1 MRNIDD
7 MLEKCFFKGMSL
19 IEARNFVNLT
29 DNEKDA
35 YEYDFFNKDLFPDDY
50 FNKEQE
56 GNTFFDCQIK
66 EYNYLP
72 KIGIITKDGRIYKT
86 SSLHLDL
93 ALWLKFNGI
102 DLQGSLRYVYFPDT
116 KHFSIVEGYGYY
128 KEKDSKS
135 IDEVAHN
142 WNELHESENLDYNLL
157 LTEAQVLTI
166 FKLAKYFNL
175 DFENIMYYNEGF
187 CFDQQKNK
195 SDEKKKIGR
204 YNKLTIDE
212 AFRRL

>member
-86 SSLHLDL
+86 NSLHLDL

-116 KHFSIVEGYGYY
+116 KHFSIVEGYGYF
-128 KEKDSKS
+128 KEEDKKS
-135 IDEVAHN
+135 IDEVAFK
-142 WNELHESENLDYNLL
+142 WNQLHEGELLDYNLIL
-157 LTEAQVLTI
+157 NEAQVITI
-166 FKLAKYFNL
+166 FKLAKQFGL
-175 DFENIMYYNEGF
+175 DFEKIMSYNEGF
-187 CFDQQKNK
+187 CMNQLANYD
-195 SDEKKKIGR
+195 DEKKKIGR
-204 YNKLTIDE
+204 YNKFTIDD